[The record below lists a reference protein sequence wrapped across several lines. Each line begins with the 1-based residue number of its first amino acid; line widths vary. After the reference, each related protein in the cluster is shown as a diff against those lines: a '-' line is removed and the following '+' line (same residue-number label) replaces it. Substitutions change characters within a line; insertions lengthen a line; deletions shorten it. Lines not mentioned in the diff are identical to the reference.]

1 MFGSGNGTREGRG
14 LGKDALFAI
23 FFYFYLFVSFFYVS
37 NVRVRHWCCTLSLAG
52 NTTPKISLAAAIP
65 PVMLMHF
72 PPQERLQER
81 VAHHASEKGLL
92 LVCVKDLP
100 TSGSILSERQRRWI
114 TTAPYDYKTENP
126 ILYKSV
132 PSLQYCA
139 KIDAGGDQNH
149 TILLQWPYRS
159 LVGMT
164 STLLCSEVK
173 CSHMGTDLV
182 PRGHRAAFS

>member
-1 MFGSGNGTREGRG
+1 MERMPYLPSF
-14 LGKDALFAI
+14 FI
-23 FFYFYLFVSFFYVS
+23 FIYLFLFFYVS

-100 TSGSILSERQRRWI
+100 TSGSILSERQRRWM